1 MWKHIQISQRIWPS
15 QVVTPL
21 HGSFNFHSTKTF
33 GLNYRQL
40 SLANGTALGKI
51 SKKEENLSR
60 YTQILGN
67 FPEVFFP
74 FNFVPW
80 ISRIFDWM
88 VRILEIQQFPELL
101 ETFPENVCTICRCF
115 QLFESFGW
123 IDRKAST
130 VSFTDWA
137 SRLVSQVSRALSFF
151 LLPSLPSTQRGLCR
165 GDRQNHEHLNKLIRI
180 WTLHS
185 DQNHGGPV
193 EK

>member
-21 HGSFNFHSTKTF
+21 HESFNFHSTKTF

-40 SLANGTALGKI
+40 SVANGTALGKI

-60 YTQILGN
+60 YTQIFGN
-67 FPEVFFP
+67 FPEVFFT

-101 ETFPENVCTICRCF
+101 ETFPENVCTIWCCF
-115 QLFESFGW
+115 QIFESFGW

-130 VSFTDWA
+130 V
-137 SRLVSQVSRALSFF
+137 RLVSQVPRALSFF

-165 GDRQNHEHLNKLIRI
+165 GERQNHEHLNKLIRI